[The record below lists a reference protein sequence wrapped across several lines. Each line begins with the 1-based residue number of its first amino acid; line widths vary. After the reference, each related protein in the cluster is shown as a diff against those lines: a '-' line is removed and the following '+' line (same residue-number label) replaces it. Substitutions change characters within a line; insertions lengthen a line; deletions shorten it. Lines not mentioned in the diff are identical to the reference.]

1 MKIIGEPWREE
12 FFDKFGLA
20 SADCVVDM
28 YNNGGLILKH
38 EDTGEN
44 VSVSFVA
51 QCGDEV
57 KIGCWIWYEGEDF
70 DTDAE
75 WLVLKDED
83 FTESELNEIYAKME
97 EIYGKREL
105 KKIAAYCRE
114 QIEDYDLRVKLA
126 LNVMDR
132 MRCPLQMADDL
143 LYTEIYNCACDWA
156 DDNGYSVD
164 FFDGID
170 VEEIIFAED

>member
-12 FFDKFGLA
+12 FFAEFGLE

-57 KIGCWIWYEGEDF
+57 KIGCWIWYDVEDF

-75 WLVLKDED
+75 WLVLNGED
-83 FTESELNEIYAKME
+83 FTDDEWTEIYAKME
-97 EIYGKREL
+97 KIEL
-105 KKIAAYCRE
+105 KKIAAYCRSR
-114 QIEDYDLRVKLA
+114 IEDYDLRVKLA

-132 MRCPLQMADDL
+132 MRCPLQVADYL

-156 DDNGYSVD
+156 DDNDYSVD